1 MTEPLLKKP
10 KVNKFMGQHID
21 QKVKIRVK
29 RNSCTRI
36 IPINEILYIKANS
49 PYAQMYLED
58 GSNIFCSESIK
69 YFDNKL
75 SHYNFYRI
83 HRSYLV
89 NIESIKSVCN
99 EGDGMVQINDGSKIK
114 MARGKKNIVLTLLD
128 DKYL

>member
-1 MTEPLLKKP
+1 
-10 KVNKFMGQHID
+10 MGQHID

-58 GSNIFCSESIK
+58 GSNIFCSEPIK

-75 SHYNFYRI
+75 SNYNFFRI

-99 EGDGMVQINDGSKIK
+99 EVYGLIQIKGGSKIK
-114 MARGKKNIVLTLLD
+114 IARGKKNMVISMLD